1 MNEFKLKHRN
11 SFFGYIWSILNPL
24 LLLITLYVV
33 FTFVM
38 KLDVPHYQYFLL
50 LGIIVWNYF
59 SEATTSS
66 LSSLIGNA
74 QLLKKHNISP
84 YILIISSC
92 VSNLIGLFLS
102 FFVFLVLLMIFG
114 ISINFIS
121 LMTIFYM
128 AILFILTLGTS
139 LLISAIYLHFKDIT
153 HIWSFFLLIGFWLS
167 PIIYSEQV
175 IPAEIRGIYM
185 LNPLARIISHMRNI
199 FIYDY
204 IDVPYQIIIT
214 FIICFSILLFSII
227 IFDKLSKNISEK
239 L

>member
-1 MNEFKLKHRN
+1 MWQFAMNEFKLKHRN

-153 HIWSFFLLIGFWLS
+153 HIW
-167 PIIYSEQV
+167 
-175 IPAEIRGIYM
+175 
-185 LNPLARIISHMRNI
+185 
-199 FIYDY
+199 
-204 IDVPYQIIIT
+204 
-214 FIICFSILLFSII
+214 
-227 IFDKLSKNISEK
+227 
-239 L
+239 